1 MNIDQSAGHFADM
14 TTAKMLPSE
23 SLTNRRVRIRQN
35 RYPKGSNQSR
45 YHGEAGT
52 IVSMDLRLS
61 SVLVLMDGRAAI
73 EGCCGLPAVTL
84 SFHLDDL
91 ELI

>member
-1 MNIDQSAGHFADM
+1 M
-14 TTAKMLPSE
+14 TTAKMLPLE
-23 SLTNRRVRIRQN
+23 TLIDRRVKVRPL
-35 RYPKGSNQSR
+35 RYPPGSIQSR
-45 YHGEAGT
+45 YHGEVGT
-52 IVSMDLRLS
+52 IISMDLRLS

-73 EGCCGLPAVTL
+73 DGCCGLPAVTL

>member
-1 MNIDQSAGHFADM
+1 M
-14 TTAKMLPSE
+14 TTAKMLPLE
-23 SLTNRRVRIRQN
+23 TLIDRRVKVRQL
-35 RYPKGSNQSR
+35 RYPPGSIQSR

-52 IVSMDLRLS
+52 IISADLTLT

-73 EGCCGLPAVTL
+73 DGCCSLPAVTL

>member
-1 MNIDQSAGHFADM
+1 M
-14 TTAKMLPSE
+14 TTAKMLPLE
-23 SLTNRRVRIRQN
+23 SLTNRRVKVRQL
-35 RYPKGSNQSR
+35 RYPPGSIQSR

-73 EGCCGLPAVTL
+73 DGCCSLPARTL

-91 ELI
+91 ELL